1 MRIRKIRNIE
11 RRLTTSVRGLP
22 SGGVLGLLLF
32 TSQLAGL
39 GCGGR
44 TMLGSLP
51 TVGPVGGSAAT
62 SEQNTGGSGAGGA
75 QAGGGLQP
83 EGGSILLSGGLAAGG
98 TPTGGVSMG
107 GAVSGASGSSGSDTH
122 PLWRESSQ
130 PFCSDSTPWVGLL
143 KVWSDARG
151 VFVLGTLGGL
161 PTISANT
168 GSGWNTTYTWP
179 WPSLPS
185 DQLFG
190 APGVGLKGFVNGPLI
205 VYNARG
211 DVFSCPIEFIDGGV
225 ASCSGAQSARD
236 VAVVN
241 SNLAYAVYQDRV
253 LRFDGNFW
261 TQLGGPLT
269 GGPGLTFF
277 QQSVWA
283 DASTIVAVA
292 DGGVWV
298 IPSGGDPVL
307 QKGLPEVS
315 FGAVWGFGASDI
327 WIGNVEGQLYHYDG
341 VAWSLKASIPGD
353 CGGIYKLW
361 GSEGSLFV
369 LTRNL
374 FGRWDGSG
382 ITTLSSLPCDAAAR
396 FEDAFED
403 LWGNSPSEVFVVLEN
418 RTPGIAGCGPV
429 QVQWFNGSVVSPL

>member
-1 MRIRKIRNIE
+1 
-11 RRLTTSVRGLP
+11 
-22 SGGVLGLLLF
+22 
-32 TSQLAGL
+32 
-39 GCGGR
+39 
-44 TMLGSLP
+44 MLGSLP
-51 TVGPVGGSAAT
+51 TVGTVGGSAGT

-83 EGGSILLSGGLAAGG
+83 DGGSILGSGGLAAGG

-107 GAVSGASGSSGSDTH
+107 GTVSGGASGSSGSGAH

-130 PFCSDSTPWVGLL
+130 PFCSDSTPWGGLL

-179 WPSLPS
+179 RDNILPS
-185 DQLFG
+185 DQLWG
-190 APGVGLKGFVNGPLI
+190 AEGVGLKGFVKGPLI
-205 VYNARG
+205 VYNAPTLPG
-211 DVFSCPIEFIDGGV
+211 YSGFGCPIEFIDGAV
-225 ASCSGAQSARD
+225 ASCSGAQSVRD

-261 TQLGGPLT
+261 TQLGGPLP
-269 GGPGLTFF
+269 GDGAASLFGP
-277 QQSVWA
+277 SVWA
-283 DASTIVAVA
+283 DASTIVVVA

-353 CGGIYKLW
+353 CGSIFKLW

-369 LTRNL
+369 LTPNL

-382 ITTLSSLPCDAAAR
+382 ITTLSSLACDFFLDGTAQ
-396 FEDAFED
+396 FDD

-418 RTPGIAGCGPV
+418 RTPGIAGCGPTH
-429 QVQWFNGSVVSPL
+429 VQWFNGSVVSPL